1 MLYLDD
7 NCVFRNEFFLSDY
20 IYKNANFDINMLQ
33 TGFMTEGYFDTFNL
47 NANKLKV
54 EKTGINDHRKQGAT
68 VSADNSTIRY
78 EFVFTPNTG
87 FLASPDLLL
96 KDTELKI
103 SFDRTN
109 PGTSLLEI
117 SQIETECKYLE
128 IKDCY
133 AVTEYVSSQEIRDY
147 FEIIE
152 SRPFIYEYEE
162 VEVLIKNL
170 PLQETDIRFD
180 NIRGGALPYYI
191 FVGLIP
197 QKALNGDFQLSST
210 NFQCHDLTDLNIT
223 LNGNSVHGYPINIK
237 NNSPIFPLQK
247 FLDVTG
253 QLYNSESGSSTRV
266 IDYEYNF
273 IHAHLFEAESSETG
287 WISVNFKLSTAPT
300 EPMSMVLWFVS
311 RCALSVDKFHSV
323 ERINY

>member
-1 MLYLDD
+1 MIQ
-7 NCVFRNEFFLSDY
+7 S
-20 IYKNANFDINMLQ
+20 
-33 TGFMTEGYFDTFNL
+33 GFMTEGYYDTYNF
-47 NANKLKV
+47 NANKLKLS
-54 EKTGINDHRKQGAT
+54 GNSGLIQIRRQGASL
-68 VSADNSTIRY
+68 SADNSTIRY

-117 SQIETECKYLE
+117 STVKTECKYLE

-133 AVTEYVSSQEIRDY
+133 AVTEYVSSQNIRDY

-152 SRPFIYEYEE
+152 RRPFVYEYEE
-162 VEVLIKNL
+162 VEVLVKNL
-170 PLQETDIRFD
+170 PLNETDIRFD
-180 NIRGGALPYYI
+180 NIRGGVLPYYM

-197 QKALNGDFQLSST
+197 QNALNGHFDLSST
-210 NFQCHDLTDLNIT
+210 NFECHNLTDLNIT
-223 LNGNSVHGYPINIK
+223 LNGNAVHGYPINIK
-237 NNSPIFPLQK
+237 DNSPIFPLQK

-253 QLYNSESGSSTRV
+253 QLYNSENGSATRIV
-266 IDYEYNF
+266 DYENNF

-287 WISVNFKLSTAPT
+287 WISVNFKLSVAPA

-323 ERINY
+323 ERVNC

>member
-1 MLYLDD
+1 MIQ
-7 NCVFRNEFFLSDY
+7 S
-20 IYKNANFDINMLQ
+20 A
-33 TGFMTEGYFDTFNL
+33 FMTEGYYDTYNM
-47 NANKLKV
+47 NANKLKL
-54 EKTGINDHRKQGAT
+54 ETGGLSEIRKQGAT
-68 VSADNSTIRY
+68 LSADNSTIRY

-109 PGTSLLEI
+109 PGTSLLELGT
-117 SQIETECKYLE
+117 IETECKYLE

-152 SRPFIYEYEE
+152 RTPFVYEYEE
-162 VEVLIKNL
+162 VEVLVKNL
-170 PLQETDIRFD
+170 PLNETDIRFD
-180 NIRGGALPYYI
+180 NIRGGPLPYYM

-197 QKALNGDFQLSST
+197 QNALNGDSKLSST
-210 NFQCHDLTDLNIT
+210 SFECQNLTDINIT

-253 QLYNSESGSSTRV
+253 QLYNPESGSATRV
-266 IDYEYNF
+266 VDYEYNF
-273 IHAHLFEAESSETG
+273 IHAHVFEAESSETG
-287 WISVNFKLSTAPT
+287 WISVNLKLSVAPT
-300 EPMSMVLWFVS
+300 EPMSMVMWFVS
-311 RCALSVDKFHSV
+311 SCALSIDKFHSV
-323 ERINY
+323 ERINC

>member
-1 MLYLDD
+1 MIQ
-7 NCVFRNEFFLSDY
+7 S
-20 IYKNANFDINMLQ
+20 
-33 TGFMTEGYFDTFNL
+33 GFMTEGYYDTYNMD
-47 NANKLKV
+47 AGKLKI
-54 EKTGINDHRKQGAT
+54 ESGRIKEARQQGAT
-68 VSADNSTIRY
+68 MSADNATIRY

-109 PGTSLLEI
+109 PGTSLLQT
-117 SQIETECKYLE
+117 SSIETECKYLE

-133 AVTEYVSSQEIRDY
+133 AITEYVSSQEIRDY
-147 FEIIE
+147 FEVIE

-162 VEVLIKNL
+162 VEVLVKNL
-170 PLQETDIRFD
+170 PLHETDIRFD
-180 NIRGGALPYYI
+180 NIRGGSLPSFM

-197 QKALNGDFQLSST
+197 QNALNGDFQLSST
-210 NFQCHDLTDLNIT
+210 NFKCQNLTDLNIT

-237 NNSPIFPLQK
+237 NNSPIFPLLK

-253 QLYNSESGSSTRV
+253 QLYNSETGSSTRV

-273 IHAHLFEAESSETG
+273 VHAHLFEAESSETG
-287 WISVNFKLSTAPT
+287 WISVNFKLSTAPA

-311 RCALSVDKFHSV
+311 RCGLTIDKFHSV
-323 ERINY
+323 ERVNC

>member
-1 MLYLDD
+1 
-7 NCVFRNEFFLSDY
+7 
-20 IYKNANFDINMLQ
+20 
-33 TGFMTEGYFDTFNL
+33 MTEGYFDTFNMD
-47 NANKLKV
+47 ANKLKI
-54 EKTGINDHRKQGAT
+54 EKSGIENHRKVGAT
-68 VSADNSTIRY
+68 LSADNSTIRY

-109 PGTSLLEI
+109 PGVSLLET
-117 SQIETECKYLE
+117 STVETECKYLE

-133 AVTEYVSSQEIRDY
+133 AITEYVSSQEIRDY
-147 FEIIE
+147 FEVIE
-152 SRPFIYEYEE
+152 RSPFIYEYEE
-162 VEVLIKNL
+162 VEVLVKNL
-170 PLQETDIRFD
+170 PLNETDVRFD
-180 NIRGGALPYYI
+180 NIRGGTLPFYM

-197 QKALNGDFQLSST
+197 QDAMNGNFALSST
-210 NFQCHDLTDLNIT
+210 NFQCQNLTELNIT
-223 LNGNSVHGYPINIK
+223 LNGNSVHGYPINMK

-266 IDYEYNF
+266 IDYKYNF

-287 WISVNFKLSTAPT
+287 WISVNFKLSVAPS

-311 RCALSVDKFHSV
+311 RCALSIDKFHSV
-323 ERINY
+323 ERVNC